1 MGGGR
6 KEGTKGGCVCVCVW
20 GWMKV
25 RGGEVTFSWVNG
37 MTAISFKSL
46 RKEPEQQNNY
56 VTPNRRQG
64 ERQRGLAPSSDSVK
78 CWETMQLIHRY
89 IHYRCQATLNASSAK
104 LITTY
109 VFPVSNTTLI
119 TGPLA
124 RLSTADRW
132 L

>member
-1 MGGGR
+1 MCFG
-6 KEGTKGGCVCVCVW
+6 

-25 RGGEVTFSWVNG
+25 RGGEVTFSWVNR

-46 RKEPEQQNNY
+46 REEPEQQNNY
-56 VTPNRRQG
+56 VTPNRRQR
-64 ERQRGLAPSSDSVK
+64 ERETERSAPSSDSVK
-78 CWETMQLIHRY
+78 CWATMQLIHRY
-89 IHYRCQATLNASSAK
+89 VHYRCQASLNASSAK

-109 VFPVSNTTLI
+109 VFPVSNTILI

-124 RLSTADRW
+124 WLSTADRG